1 MSLLMALSSKGQ
13 PLYEGLVASCPQLS
27 ARTAGFHRRPLVI
40 SSSLRLQLRL
50 GREREA
56 AGTQLP
62 APLGSLRRWLL
73 PWGPSSAASPV
84 SLNEFPS
91 APGAHRSLELG
102 VRPPPWGG
110 APRSYCFA
118 DVEVLLRACGAGL
131 CPSQNMSE
139 SRLRICERD
148 LVWK

>member
-13 PLYEGLVASCPQLS
+13 PLYEGLAASCPQVS
-27 ARTAGFHRRPLVI
+27 ARTAGFHRRPLAI
-40 SSSLRLQLRL
+40 SFSLRLQLRL

-84 SLNEFPS
+84 SLTEFPS

-102 VRPPPWGG
+102 AQPPPWGKLPG
-110 APRSYCFA
+110 PTASLTWKFCF
-118 DVEVLLRACGAGL
+118 VPGGAGL

-139 SRLRICERD
+139 SRLHICERD